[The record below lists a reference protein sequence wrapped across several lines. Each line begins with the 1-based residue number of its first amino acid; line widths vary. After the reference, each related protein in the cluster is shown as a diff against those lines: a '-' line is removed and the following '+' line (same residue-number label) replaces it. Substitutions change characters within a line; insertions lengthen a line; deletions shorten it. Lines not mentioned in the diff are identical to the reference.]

1 MSNPIIVQV
10 NTFTP
15 VDDFIGKGN
24 DATDDEVYNIIDY
37 IDNYVGNLS
46 TEKLEEEFGTSDFES
61 VCQYLAS
68 GMPMIQEFHQK
79 AFKNAL
85 KQWAELQGKKIEDM
99 VRGYV
104 DTGFGSFQMV
114 HGIGYS
120 WFSADLYGGNSDGV
134 MKNKFD
140 DWAEEELG
148 IRFIFE

>member
-24 DATDDEVYNIIDY
+24 DATCDEVYNIIDY
-37 IDNYVGNLS
+37 IDNYISNLS
-46 TEKLEEEFGTSDFES
+46 TEKLEEEFETSDFEK
-61 VCQYLAS
+61 VCQILSS
-68 GMPMIQEFHQK
+68 GMPMIEEFHQK
-79 AFKNAL
+79 AFKDAL
-85 KQWAELQGKKIEDM
+85 EQWAELQGKKIEDM

-104 DTGFGSFQMV
+104 DTGFGSFQML
-114 HGIGYS
+114 HGVGYS